1 MALGTPQRA
10 GKCLEGFSEQ
20 QKWSLLLCGWT
31 AFVGIATIMLSNG
44 LSGCSQV
51 DFPLML
57 IGPFLA
63 LFSVGYLT
71 TAFCVN
77 YFFGPVLSATWLVVL
92 VLDAILISTLAQ
104 PPCPF
109 VRTRQDLVMFVLCTT
124 LPFIILSFYLLY
136 RSRSQTFL
144 DSTYVPTGAECQT
157 LLL

>member
-1 MALGTPQRA
+1 M
-10 GKCLEGFSEQ
+10 
-20 QKWSLLLCGWT
+20 
-31 AFVGIATIMLSNG
+31 GIATIMLSNG

-51 DFPLML
+51 DVPLML

-63 LFSVGYLT
+63 LFSLGYLT
-71 TAFCVN
+71 TAFCAH
-77 YFFGPVLSATWLVVL
+77 YFFGPVMSATWLVVL
-92 VLDAILISTLAQ
+92 ILDASLISTLAQ

-144 DSTYVPTGAECQT
+144 DSTYVRTGAECQT